1 VLDTL
6 MCLCYKFIREVVDV
20 DPAAGADRLFDV
32 MYRAFEHSILRA
44 YQTRHVQYLLF
55 FLCSLSPHLPQH
67 FVVQLLDT
75 ATRQHAPVLHRQTA
89 MAYVGSYIAR
99 GRYVSSMVIRS
110 VLTALADSAR
120 DYARDHARPTH
131 DPQCL
136 MFYAR
141 CQALFYVICFRLDE
155 LMGMDDGS
163 VFVGSLQLDSIV
175 GCTLCPLQVC
185 EQGVVRQ
192 FERITLAHEVL
203 YCANYRRRRRSVLSA
218 RVEGFHRVVHDG
230 DVPAHQHENYF
241 PFDPCVQPAA
251 IVAL

>member
-1 VLDTL
+1 
-6 MCLCYKFIREVVDV
+6 M
-20 DPAAGADRLFDV
+20 
-32 MYRAFEHSILRA
+32 
-44 YQTRHVQYLLF
+44 
-55 FLCSLSPHLPQH
+55 
-67 FVVQLLDT
+67 
-75 ATRQHAPVLHRQTA
+75 LHRYVPTA
-89 MAYVGSYIAR
+89 
-99 GRYVSSMVIRS
+99 VIRG
-110 VLTALADSAR
+110 VLTSLADSAR
-120 DYARDHARPTH
+120 DYARDHVRPTH

-141 CQALFYVICFRLDE
+141 CQALFYVVCFRLDE
-155 LMGMDDGS
+155 LMAMDDGS

-192 FERITLAHEVL
+192 FERVTLAHEVL

-241 PFDPCVQPAA
+241 PFDPY
-251 IVAL
+251 VAHS